1 MLSRRLFAV
10 LVCLLLALSA
20 LSVGTASASTYPLTV
35 TDSIGRTVT
44 IKEKPKAILLGS
56 GFNLVALSL
65 IHPDPVSL
73 LVGWSGDMKGDNPE
87 IYAAFEKRFPDIA
100 KLTTIGD
107 GTGDGLSFET
117 ILSLKA
123 DLAIMA
129 NWQADTELGKRAI
142 DYLESTGVPVIV
154 VDFNS
159 DALKNTPSAM
169 RLLGTV
175 LDREAQAEDF
185 ATFYETHL
193 QRIRDRVAQATA
205 PGPTVLMDAFPN
217 PDKCCY
223 AYGTGG
229 LGAFIGLTGS
239 RNIAEGN
246 LPAQGGIVSTEY
258 LISADPEVYI
268 ATGSPG
274 GTYSTF
280 SIGPGVADEEA
291 RRTLAQ
297 VVTSPIL
304 ANLKGVRDKRVH
316 GLWNFF
322 NAVPLNILAAEA
334 FAHWLRPDLFA
345 DLDPKATLSE
355 INTRFAAVPF
365 EGAYWISL
373 SE

>member
-1 MLSRRLFAV
+1 MLSRRLLAV
-10 LVCLLLALSA
+10 LLCLVPFIAALSPR
-20 LSVGTASASTYPLTV
+20 TASASAYPLTV
-35 TDSIGRTVT
+35 TDSIGRSVT
-44 IKEKPKAILLGS
+44 IQAKPKAILLGS

-73 LVGWSGDMKGDNPE
+73 LAGWSGDMKGDNPE

-100 KLTTIGD
+100 KLPTIGN

-142 DYLESTGVPVIV
+142 AYLESTGVPVIV

-169 RLLGTV
+169 RLLGAV
-175 LDREAQAEDF
+175 LDREAQADAF

-193 QRIRDRVAQATA
+193 QRIRDRVSQAGTS
-205 PGPTVLMDAFPN
+205 GPTVLMDAFPN
-217 PDKCCY
+217 PETCCY

-229 LGAFIGLTGS
+229 LGAFIGVTGS
-239 RNIAEGN
+239 RNIADTN

-258 LISADPEVYI
+258 LIAADPDVYI

-280 SIGPGVADEEA
+280 SIGPGVSEDEA
-291 RRTLAQ
+291 RQTLSQA
-297 VVTSPIL
+297 VASPIL
-304 ANLKGVRDKRVH
+304 ANLKGVREKRVH

-334 FAHWLRPDLFA
+334 FAGWLRPELFA
-345 DLDPKATLSE
+345 DLDPKTTLAE
-355 INTRFAAVPF
+355 INARFAAVPF

-373 SE
+373 SN